1 MIINLKRT
9 HNKTIILITL
19 LASVCMLT
27 TSLVNGSLAY
37 GAEAPAGDENFNY
50 NGYSATQ
57 LKNISECISGVI
69 PASKCPAYEASSK
82 DYYTGTVNHD
92 NMPASGSIINTK
104 IGWRKWADAA
114 MKANSYDG
122 VYGTLR
128 TTKEWNGKLETS
140 SDIRFRLIGINQ
152 DNRADGRGKA
162 GLTFQAIGSYYIN
175 TYDASDYLS
184 NSEYAV
190 MNPTG
195 GNYGHSWRDTILR
208 QSLNDKSGTLH
219 YIASDDF
226 KQNITPV
233 LKITN
238 NNSSYYIDYDNY
250 GGQYT
255 DNSSSNANA
264 SSVTVDKLF
273 ILSPSEIG
281 MPVIRNYNIIN
292 EGDGGNG
299 MKNANA
305 HYYNSGSYK
314 NTIKT
319 SNDSK
324 YKNYWNTH
332 NDYLYAGNTY
342 QWWMLP
348 AGSRKMSNSNQAY
361 HNTDTYSY
369 CLNSGT
375 NPSTNTGTY
384 SSYWLRSPAAEDN
397 YNNISLYARY
407 SDGSLRYDSAS
418 YTNGLIIAFSF

>member
-9 HNKTIILITL
+9 HNKTTILITL

-128 TTKEWNGKLETS
+128 TTKEWNGKLETL

-152 DNRADGRGKA
+152 DNRADGKGKA
-162 GLTFQAIGSYYIN
+162 GLTFQAISSYHIN
-175 TYDASDYLS
+175 TYDTTGDLSDS
-184 NSEYAV
+184 KYAV
-190 MNPTG
+190 MNNTG
-195 GNYGHSWRDTILR
+195 SGYGHSWRDTILR

-238 NNSSYYIDYDNY
+238 NNSSYYINDDN
-250 GGQYT
+250 YT
-255 DNSSSNANA
+255 DNNSSNANA
-264 SSVTVDKLF
+264 QSITVDKLF
-273 ILSPSEIG
+273 ILSPSEMG
-281 MPVIRNYNIIN
+281 MSVIRNYNIIN
-292 EGDGGNG
+292 ENYGGNG
-299 MKNANA
+299 MKNANV

-332 NDYLYAGNTY
+332 NDYLYSGNTY

-348 AGSRKMSNSNQAY
+348 AGSRKMSNSKQAY

-369 CLNSGT
+369 CLNSET
-375 NPSTNTGTY
+375 NPSNNTGAY
-384 SSYWLRSPAAEDN
+384 SSYWLRSPAVEDGWS
-397 YNNISLYARY
+397 NISLYARY
-407 SDGSLRYDSAS
+407 SDGSLRYDDAS
-418 YTNGLIIAFSF
+418 FGEGLIIAFAF